1 MATVPSRTADGNP
14 LSIKMALLDIALDD
28 VLAM

>member
-1 MATVPSRTADGNP
+1 MASVGYRTADGNP
-14 LSIKMALLDIALDD
+14 PSIKMALSYMALDD